1 MRVVLGLAWRSLRT
15 RAARLGLA
23 AAGVAL
29 GVALVVA
36 VRIINDSTLGSFR
49 GAITD
54 LAGGAALQVRGRG
67 PFGEELVDRLNAV
80 PGVERAVPVLTD
92 TVFALD
98 GPTAGDALALFATD
112 LADGHAV
119 RTLRLVEGKVR
130 VVGDP
135 IAFIADPRSVV
146 LSEPFAK
153 RAGIEPGAKVRLRSR
168 AGVETFTL
176 RGLAPAGGIGRAFGG
191 DLALMD
197 VAGAQRVLGR
207 EGLVD
212 QVDVVLQGDASV
224 DAVERAVAAV
234 LPPGLE
240 VLRPARRG
248 EQIERYLAGFQT
260 LLEGLSGLAL
270 LAAAFLV
277 ASAVATEVAAR
288 RREIGL
294 LRCAGARRRDVAA
307 LFLAESA
314 AMGLAGALAGIPL
327 GLVLARVLR
336 ASFAESTELVLSLN
350 VFGAALEVTPGA
362 LALGAASGVVVAGI
376 AGWLPGRAAVG
387 VPPLAALG
395 RGPSAAI
402 GQGRAVVGIGALA
415 AAVTAAALWLATRH
429 AVPTSGNVAALAAD
443 VACVC
448 AVMWLASRLA
458 PALVAPVRAAVGG
471 AARIA
476 LHRLAAMPDQLA
488 LATGVLALAL
498 GLVILAGT
506 LVRSFEESVL
516 DFIRRQV
523 RADLV
528 VASTATTGWIEAP
541 VDARLGTALAAV
553 PGVARVERLR
563 LAEHEHDGE
572 RISID
577 SLDEP
582 AFAPGRE
589 GDFVFTAGDPT
600 AALAAVRAGRGALV
614 SQNFARR
621 TGIRVGD
628 VLHLDAPAGRLD
640 VAVAGA
646 IVDYVSPRGSVILA
660 RPVYE
665 RWWHDT
671 AVNRFH
677 LWLEPG
683 ARPDEVRRAI
693 TRDLAVREG
702 LKVLTLRELYDY
714 HREAVRRAFAL
725 TRALEI
731 LPLLVAG
738 LGLAQ
743 ALLAAGLD
751 RRREFALLRAAGATR
766 SQVARSVVL
775 EGVAVGTV
783 GLLGALAVGV
793 VLSTLWSQVNFPLQL
808 GWEIALHPAPGSFAV
823 AAVAA
828 LLVSV
833 PASLL
838 PARRAGREPVS
849 TALRE
854 E

>member
-1 MRVVLGLAWRSLRT
+1 MRAVLALASRSLRT
-15 RAARLGLA
+15 RATRLALA
-23 AAGVAL
+23 ASGVAL

-36 VRIINDSTLGSFR
+36 VRVINDSTLGSFQ
-49 GAITD
+49 GAIAD
-54 LAGGAALQVRGRG
+54 LAGGAALQVRGGG
-67 PFGEELVDRLNAV
+67 PFAEELVDRLNQV

-98 GPTAGDALALFATD
+98 GPVAGDALALFATD

-135 IAFIADPRSVV
+135 IAFIADPRSVI
-146 LSEPFAK
+146 LSEPFAR
-153 RAGIEPGAKVRLRSR
+153 RAGLEPGAAVRLRSR

-176 RGLAPAGGIGRAFGG
+176 RGLSPAGGIGRAFGG

-197 VAGAQRVLGR
+197 VAGAQHMLGR

-212 QVDVVLQGDASV
+212 QIDVVLARDVRVESV
-224 DAVERAVAAV
+224 EEAVAAL

-307 LFLAESA
+307 LFLGESA
-314 AMGLAGALAGIPL
+314 AIGLAGAVAGIPI

-362 LALGAASGVVVAGI
+362 LALGAAAGVLVAAV
-376 AGWLPGRAAVG
+376 AGWLPGRTAVR

-395 RGPSAAI
+395 RTPPAAI
-402 GQGRAVVGIGALA
+402 GQGRAVVGIGV
-415 AAVTAAALWLATRH
+415 AAVGVAAAALWLGLRRDAP
-429 AVPTSGNVAALAAD
+429 ASGNVAALAAD

-458 PALVAPVRAAVGG
+458 PALAAPVRAAVGG
-471 AARIA
+471 ATRLA

-488 LATGVLALAL
+488 LATGVLALSL
-498 GLVILAGT
+498 GLVILSGT

-541 VDARLGTALAAV
+541 VDARLGTALAAI

-563 LAEHEHDGE
+563 LAEHVHDGE

-589 GDFVFTAGDPT
+589 GDFAFTAGDPAT
-600 AALAAVRAGRGALV
+600 ALAAVYAGRGALV

-621 TGIRVGD
+621 TGVRVGD
-628 VLHLDAPAGRLD
+628 VLHLRAPAGVLD
-640 VAVAGA
+640 VEVAGA
-646 IVDYVSPRGSVILA
+646 VVDYVSPRGSVILT

-665 RWWHDT
+665 RWWNDS

-677 LWLEPG
+677 VWLTPG
-683 ARPDEVRRAI
+683 ARADDVRRTI
-693 TRDLAVREG
+693 TAELGAREG

-714 HREAVRRAFAL
+714 HRAAVRRAFAL

-766 SQVARSVVL
+766 GQVARSVVL
-775 EGVAVGTV
+775 EAVAVAMV
-783 GLLGALAVGV
+783 GLAGALAVGV
-793 VLSTLWSQVNFPLQL
+793 VLSTLWSHVNFPLQL
-808 GWEIALHPAPGSFAV
+808 GWEIALHPAPGSFA
-823 AAVAA
+823 AAAAAA

-838 PARRAGREPVS
+838 PARRAGRQAIAA
-849 TALRE
+849 ALRDE
-854 E
+854 

>member
-1 MRVVLGLAWRSLRT
+1 MRVVLGLTYRSLRT
-15 RAARLGLA
+15 RATRLALA
-23 AAGVAL
+23 ATGVAL

-54 LAGGAALQVRGRG
+54 LAGGAALQVRGSG
-67 PFGEELVDRLNAV
+67 PFDEELVDRLNAV
-80 PGVERAVPVLTD
+80 RGVDRAVPVLTD

-98 GPTAGDALALFATD
+98 GPAAGDALALFATD

-153 RAGIEPGAKVRLRSR
+153 RAGLEPGAKVRLRSR

-207 EGLVD
+207 DGLVD
-212 QVDVVLQGDASV
+212 QIDVVLAGDASV
-224 DAVERAVAAV
+224 DAVERAIAAV

-314 AMGLAGALAGIPL
+314 AMGLGGALAGIPL
-327 GLVLARVLR
+327 GLVLARILR

-362 LALGAASGVVVAGI
+362 LALGAAAGVVVAGI
-376 AGWLPGRAAVG
+376 AGWLPGRAAVR

-402 GQGRAVVGIGALA
+402 GQGRAVVAVGALA
-415 AAVTAAALWLATRH
+415 AAVTAAALWLASRH
-429 AVPTSGNVAALAAD
+429 GVPASGNVAALAAD

-448 AVMWLASRLA
+448 AVMWLASRVA
-458 PALVAPVRAAVGG
+458 PALAAPVRAAVGG
-471 AARIA
+471 AARLA

-541 VDARLGTALAAV
+541 IDARLGVALAAV

-589 GDFVFTAGDPT
+589 GDFVFTAGDPPT
-600 AALAAVRAGRGALV
+600 ALAAVRAGRGALV

-621 TGIRVGD
+621 TGAQVGD
-628 VLHLDAPAGRLD
+628 VLHLEAPAGALE
-640 VAVAGA
+640 VEVVGAV
-646 IVDYVSPRGSVILA
+646 VDYVSPRGSVILT

-665 RWWHDT
+665 RWWRDT

-677 LWLEPG
+677 VWLEPG
-683 ARPDEVRRAI
+683 ARADEVRRAI
-693 TRDLAVREG
+693 TADLAVREG

-766 SQVARSVVL
+766 GQVARSVVL
-775 EGVAVGTV
+775 EAVAVGTV
-783 GLLGALAVGV
+783 GLVGALAVGV
-793 VLSTLWSQVNFPLQL
+793 VLSALWSQVNFPLQL

-854 E
+854 D

>member
-1 MRVVLGLAWRSLRT
+1 
-15 RAARLGLA
+15 
-23 AAGVAL
+23 
-29 GVALVVA
+29 
-36 VRIINDSTLGSFR
+36 
-49 GAITD
+49 
-54 LAGGAALQVRGRG
+54 
-67 PFGEELVDRLNAV
+67 
-80 PGVERAVPVLTD
+80 
-92 TVFALD
+92 
-98 GPTAGDALALFATD
+98 
-112 LADGHAV
+112 V

-130 VVGDP
+130 VIGDP

-153 RAGIEPGAKVRLRSR
+153 RAGIAEGGQVRLRSR
-168 AGVETFTL
+168 GGVETFTL

-212 QVDVVLQGDASV
+212 QVDVVLKDGAGV
-224 DAVERAVAAV
+224 ETVERAIAAL
-234 LPPGLE
+234 LPPDLE

-288 RREIGL
+288 KREIGL
-294 LRCAGARRRDVAA
+294 LRCAGARRRDVAGV
-307 LFLAESA
+307 FLAESA
-314 AMGLAGALAGIPL
+314 TMGLAGALAGVPL
-327 GLVLARVLR
+327 GLVLARALR

-350 VFGAALEVTPGA
+350 VFGAALEVTPAA
-362 LALGAASGVVVAGI
+362 LALGAAAGVLVAGI
-376 AGWLPGRAAVG
+376 AGWLPGRAATRVS
-387 VPPLAALG
+387 PLAALG

-402 GQGRAVVGIGALA
+402 GQGRAVVAIGGVALG
-415 AAVTAAALWLATRH
+415 VTGAALWLATRLGLP
-429 AVPTSGNVAALAAD
+429 ASGNVAALAAD

-448 AVMWLASRLA
+448 AVMWLASRIA
-458 PALVAPVRAAVGG
+458 PALFAPVRAAVGG
-471 AARIA
+471 AARLA

-541 VDARLGTALAAV
+541 VDARIGDGLATI

-577 SLDEP
+577 SLDTS
-582 AFAPGRE
+582 AFEAGRE
-589 GDFVFTAGDPT
+589 EDFVFTAGDPA
-600 AALAAVRAGRGALV
+600 AALAAVHAGRAALV

-621 TGIRVGD
+621 TGVRVGD
-628 VLHLDAPAGRLD
+628 VLHLQAPAGPLD

-646 IVDYVSPRGSVILA
+646 VVDYVSPRGSVILA
-660 RPVYE
+660 RPLYE
-665 RWWHDT
+665 RWWKDT

-677 LWLEPG
+677 VWLQPG
-683 ARPDEVRRAI
+683 ARADEVRRAI
-693 TRDLAVREG
+693 TTELGLREG
-702 LKVLTLRELYDY
+702 LKVMTLRELYDY
-714 HREAVRRAFAL
+714 HRDAVQRAFAL

-743 ALLAAGLD
+743 ALLAAGMD
-751 RRREFALLRAAGATR
+751 RKREFALLRAAGATR
-766 SQVARSVVL
+766 AQVARSVVL
-775 EGVAVGTV
+775 EAVAVGVV
-783 GLLGALAVGV
+783 GLLGAVGV
-793 VLSTLWSQVNFPLQL
+793 GFVLSALWSQVNFPLQL
-808 GWEIALHPAPGSFAV
+808 GWEIALHPAPRSFMV
-823 AAVAA
+823 AAIAA

-838 PARRAGREPVS
+838 PARRAGREPMT

-854 E
+854 D